1 MFEKLCKEDLYED
14 KCLFVQSC
22 FFKSDYLDDSGFAS
36 RNLICVHTN
45 TPEKVNTMGYD
56 QVLS

>member
-1 MFEKLCKEDLYED
+1 MFEKFSNEDLYED
-14 KCLFVQSC
+14 KCLFVQSY

-36 RNLICVHTN
+36 PNLICVHTN

-56 QVLS
+56 QALS